1 MPLRAI
7 LAMEIY
13 QHDNLLTPAEGAP
26 TGSGAQPKQGP
37 ASKVPQR
44 AARILLGA
52 ASPSLATGL
61 MVGPS
66 ERIAEISESMVV
78 TSESMV
84 GPCECMVGSRDPSE
98 SMVGSFESMVGPSES
113 MV

>member
-26 TGSGAQPKQGP
+26 TGSGVQPKQGP
-37 ASKVPQR
+37 ASIASKVPRR

-66 ERIAEISESMVV
+66 ERIAEISDSKVV
-78 TSESMV
+78 TRA
-84 GPCECMVGSRDPSE
+84 CNYIQQFFIDITDNFFDFIDIIYRYNR
-98 SMVGSFESMVGPSES
+98 
-113 MV
+113 